1 MKKILWTGLAAGIAM
16 VIVNMA
22 LSPIFNAMIPG
33 LKESYMNPVFRPW
46 DDPIMMLFFLY
57 PIALGFGLSFIWD
70 KTKQLFTKSACQ
82 NGLNF
87 GLIYF
92 CVSGI
97 PAFLINFSSFNLPLV
112 MILTWTVMG
121 LVNGFIAGCV
131 LAKLNKQS

>member
-92 CVSGI
+92 CVIGI
-97 PAFLINFSSFNLPLV
+97 PTFLINFSSFNLPLV

>member
-22 LSPIFNAMIPG
+22 LNPIFNAMIPG
-33 LKESYMNPVFRPW
+33 LKESYMNPLFRPW

-82 NGLNF
+82 NGLSF

-92 CVSGI
+92 CVIGI
-97 PAFLINFSSFNLPLV
+97 PTFLINFSSFNLPLV